1 MSQLLSGWIS
11 IDGRTIYPGDL
22 VHHERG
28 AEIHGISEAVACQ
41 WEWTEKKRI
50 DVRVS
55 PAAKKSG
62 ATAAWYRQLLRDRFS
77 TRDAAIK
84 WCVANLSPHVTSL
97 NLIGCTGITE
107 LPKLSNVTWLNLAGC
122 TGITK
127 LPELSNVT
135 SLNLAGCTGITKLPE
150 LPNVRTLFL
159 RGCKPELAE
168 SVRNRRRDVDIYPRC
183 Y

>member
-28 AEIHGISEAVACQ
+28 AEIHGISEAVACP

-50 DVRVS
+50 EVRES
-55 PAAKKSG
+55 PAAEESG
-62 ATAAWYRQLLRDRFS
+62 ATTAWYRQLLRDRFS

-97 NLIGCTGITE
+97 DLFGCAGITELPELSNVTTLNLSRCTGITQLPELPNVRTLDLTGCTGITE
-107 LPKLSNVTWLNLAGC
+107 
-122 TGITK
+122 

-135 SLNLAGCTGITKLPE
+135 SLNLSGCTGIT
-150 LPNVRTLFL
+150 
-159 RGCKPELAE
+159 
-168 SVRNRRRDVDIYPRC
+168 
-183 Y
+183 